1 MLAILYFALM
11 ELMLIDSTRALKEA
25 QRYRARVV
33 AHANAESGA
42 ELAAVDLV
50 TSPGASASAQSA
62 QGTMSGKL
70 VKTSPEKFEL
80 TGEGV
85 SGGLVEDHASILV
98 QGRVLGTRVVI
109 DYAVDSQ

>member
-1 MLAILYFALM
+1 VLAILYFALM

-50 TSPGASASAQSA
+50 TSPGATATAKNA

-70 VKTSPEKFEL
+70 VRTSLEKFEL
-80 TGEGV
+80 TGEGIA
-85 SGGLVEDHASILV
+85 SGLVTDQASVVV